1 VKVKNDYE
9 KNKNSGMRN
18 FLGILLLSVTILFS
32 SFAPSSDVE
41 MDSVVIALKSGNANM
56 LSRFFDNR
64 VDISLPDK
72 SDNYSRSQAEMVM
85 KDFFVNN
92 GVVSFELKHRGENNG
107 GKYCI
112 GVLRTKNGGYRTTL
126 FMKQKGDKQFLQ
138 EMHFQSV
145 E

>member
-1 VKVKNDYE
+1 
-9 KNKNSGMRN
+9 MRN
-18 FLGILLLSVTILFS
+18 FIGILLLSITTLFS
-32 SFAPSSDVE
+32 SFTPVSDVE
-41 MDSVVIALKSGNANM
+41 MDSVVIALKSGNANL

-85 KDFFVNN
+85 KDFFTSN

-112 GVLRTKNGGYRTTL
+112 GVLTTKNGGYRTTL
-126 FMKQKGDKQFLQ
+126 FMKQKVISNFCRKCIFNL
-138 EMHFQSV
+138 
-145 E
+145 